1 MQGGTDKGVNLF
13 RGESVDKEHNFLAIL
28 NFHCDTEKFY
38 FLTEIIL
45 TDSATGKWMCL
56 MDR

>member
-1 MQGGTDKGVNLF
+1 MQGGTDKVVNLF

-38 FLTEIIL
+38 FLAEIIL
-45 TDSATGKWMCL
+45 TDSATGK
-56 MDR
+56 